1 LVATRIK
8 LTRTKPPLLPS
19 RHFDRAATLLIADR
33 ELIANNNNFT
43 MASANGYPVDG
54 ENKDLHRLGNLQIN
68 TGFSTQKSYWTW
80 AIRTC

>member
-1 LVATRIK
+1 
-8 LTRTKPPLLPS
+8 
-19 RHFDRAATLLIADR
+19 LIADR